1 MQRRKEEFL
10 PIFVTL
16 QLCVKILFLAKCAIS
31 SLNFAGMKVNQSNKP
46 LVGILMGSDSD
57 WPIMKT
63 AADALAEFGIASE
76 AKVISAHRD
85 PRGLEEY
92 ASGAVNRGLRVI
104 IAGAGG
110 AAHLPGVTAAF
121 TTLPVIGVPIESK
134 SLKGLD
140 SLLSIVQMP
149 PGVPVAT
156 VAVNGARNAGILAAQ
171 ILAIRDERLQKVLAD
186 FKKKLAEE
194 SRAKNKTL
202 AV

>member
-1 MQRRKEEFL
+1 MS
-10 PIFVTL
+10 
-16 QLCVKILFLAKCAIS
+16 AS
-31 SLNFAGMKVNQSNKP
+31 NAGKP
-46 LVGILMGSDSD
+46 VVGILMGSDSD

-63 AADALAEFGIASE
+63 AAGVLAEFGVASE
-76 AKVISAHRD
+76 ARVISAHRTPKD
-85 PRGLEEY
+85 LEEY
-92 ASGAVNRGLRVI
+92 AGTARERGLRVI

-156 VAVNGARNAGILAAQ
+156 VGIDAAKNAGLLAVEILAVG
-171 ILAIRDERLQKVLAD
+171 DERLQKR
-186 FKKKLAEE
+186 LAEFKQQLAGE

-202 AV
+202 AR